1 MITLRELDD
10 HVTYQEQLTRQA
22 APIVLVNAFHV
33 APGDGTALV
42 TAWADDAALMK
53 GRPGYIS
60 TQLLRGI
67 AGSGSFVNIAVW
79 ESAAALRDA
88 FTAPEF
94 QATLSRYPRGTV
106 ASPHVFQKVAVPG
119 ICLG

>member
-10 HVTYQEQLTRQA
+10 HITYQEQLAQQA

-33 APGDGTALV
+33 APGDGAALV
-42 TAWADDAALMK
+42 KAWADDAAYMK
-53 GRPGYIS
+53 GQPGYIA

-67 AGSGSFVNIAVW
+67 AGSGSFVNIATW
-79 ESAAALRDA
+79 ESAVALRDA
-88 FTAPEF
+88 FSAPGF
-94 QATLSRYPRGTV
+94 QATLTRYPLSTV